1 VLNVEAG
8 SFARL
13 TACCVVL
20 SFMLLLVRQDLRS
33 HYGAQQTARQSV
45 GCDAADLASASLF
58 STECKDIPGAI
69 VGDTGSTE
77 MAFGQ
82 NGFWYR
88 QHHTGDDT
96 KPGGAAPTL
105 IVRAP

>member
-1 VLNVEAG
+1 
-8 SFARL
+8 
-13 TACCVVL
+13 
-20 SFMLLLVRQDLRS
+20 MLLLVRQDLRS
-33 HYGAQQTARQSV
+33 HYGAPQSV